1 MNLDE
6 LNAFINHIKSL
17 RQAGSITKEEHIQ
30 ILSTSNVK
38 QGIIENSEG
47 IALKAEITRLMNIAI
62 AEASA

>member
-6 LNAFINHIKSL
+6 LNNFINHIKSL
-17 RQAGSITKEEHIQ
+17 RQAGTITKEEHIQ

-62 AEASA
+62 AEASV

>member
-6 LNAFINHIKSL
+6 LNTFINHIKSL

-47 IALKAEITRLMNIAI
+47 VALKAEITRLMNIAI

>member
-6 LNAFINHIKSL
+6 LTNFINHIKSL
-17 RQAGSITKEEHIQ
+17 RQAGTISKEEHIQ
-30 ILSTSNVK
+30 ILSNANVK

-47 IALKAEITRLMNIAI
+47 IALKTEITRLMNIAI